1 MKTSTFA
8 ALAVVTAA
16 AIGGAYYATQER
28 EAVIAESFERQPLYP
43 DLLSRVNDVTWL
55 RVASQADGPLT
66 MVREGDHW
74 ILEEK
79 YGYYADI
86 EKISQTLVELS
97 SLETLEPKTQKPENF
112 SELNVEDVEAPE
124 GTITN
129 SVRVT
134 AKAGD
139 EVLADILVGRDRPVD
154 IGGGVFVRKKGED
167 QTWLASGSYQPN
179 RKALQ
184 WLDRNIINVD
194 SRRIRR
200 VTMQHADGD
209 GFEVAKP
216 DIASEDMAYA
226 SFVPPG
232 MEPKPTHEM
241 NNMASIT
248 DFLVLQDVRL
258 AEELDWSEPDS
269 ILWLETYDGLKISI
283 TAVKDGEH
291 PWFRLFVESVAPDPR
306 LADFVAAN
314 KGEDSAQGR
323 IADQMKTAE
332 EVAAEVETMSERL
345 APWAYRF
352 TDYKSGKATQRAADM
367 LQHAG
372 KGQED

>member
-16 AIGGAYYATQER
+16 VIGGAFYATQER
-28 EAVIAESFERQPLYP
+28 ETVIAESFERQPLYP
-43 DLLSRVNDVTWL
+43 DLLSHVNDVTWL

-66 MVREGDHW
+66 MIRQGDHW

-97 SLETLEPKTQKPENF
+97 SLETLEPKTKKPENF
-112 SELNVEDVEAPE
+112 AELRVEDVEAPE
-124 GTITN
+124 GTITH
-129 SVRVT
+129 SIRVT

-139 EVLADILVGRDRPVD
+139 EVLADLLVGRDRPAD
-154 IGGGVFVRKKGED
+154 IGGGVFVRKMGEN

-184 WLDRNIINVD
+184 WVDRNIINVD

-200 VTMQHADGD
+200 ATMQHADGD

-226 SFVPPG
+226 SFVPPE

-241 NNMASIT
+241 NNMASIS
-248 DFLVLQDVRL
+248 DFLVLQDVRP
-258 AEELDWSEPDS
+258 AAELDWSEPDS

-283 TAVKDGEH
+283 TAVEDGDNT
-291 PWFRLFVESVAPDPR
+291 WFRLVVENEEPDPR
-306 LADFVAAN
+306 LADFVAEN
-314 KGEDSAQGR
+314 KGKDSAQGR
-323 IADQMKTAE
+323 IADQMKTADA
-332 EVAAEVETMSERL
+332 VAAEVGTMNERL

-367 LQHAG
+367 LQKVG
-372 KGQED
+372 KG